1 MRDIGVGQN
10 NWFER
15 KSAMQVAYALYGTKW
30 GGNLVLSAAEFCF
43 CWGGHTWQKTTG
55 CASAGPREY
64 VIRAHVHMHARIRSG
79 SKLLCRE
86 IFCFSRET
94 TQVLAF
100 DGVSTFELCWLGLRP
115 RQHNSKVSSDP
126 IESNCMLLMRYVN
139 M

>member
-1 MRDIGVGQN
+1 MHSM
-10 NWFER
+10 ER
-15 KSAMQVAYALYGTKW
+15 SG

-43 CWGGHTWQKTTG
+43 CLGGHTWQKTTG
-55 CASAGPREY
+55 CASAGPRAY

-115 RQHNSKVSSDP
+115 QKIYFVRSINLSPTFLRTMVPLTS
-126 IESNCMLLMRYVN
+126 
-139 M
+139 